1 MNIGTAMSE
10 ILYQKVRE
18 DLKQK
23 IIQGLYPDN
32 TQIPNEIQ
40 LQKYYQVSRV
50 TLRNAINGL
59 VAEGLIEKIQG
70 KGSFV
75 RKPSKVNR
83 LLCQSRV
90 ESFSQVVRFNGFV
103 PSYEVISINKGLPP
117 QRYWDDYGK
126 SPMLRVQRL
135 GKVDGE
141 AIMFERNFYPLPRFS
156 DLAELDLSKSLY
168 RLLQSRFGI
177 KKLQAKDT
185 ILSMTPSNQQAAKLL
200 NKSLGFPL
208 FKLEMKV
215 KDENNELV
223 HLGEQYI
230 LADRYQFR
238 F

>member
-1 MNIGTAMSE
+1 MSE

-23 IIQGLYPDN
+23 IIQGMYPDN
-32 TQIPNEIQ
+32 SQIPNETQ
-40 LQKYYQVSRV
+40 LQQYYQVSRV

-75 RKPSKVNR
+75 RRPQKVDR
-83 LLCQSRV
+83 ILCQSRV
-90 ESFSQVVRFNGFV
+90 ESFSQVVRLNGFV
-103 PSYEVISINKGLPP
+103 PSYEVISISKVLPP
-117 QRYWDDYGK
+117 QRYWNDYGK
-126 SPMLRVQRL
+126 NLMLRVQRL

-141 AIMFERNFYPLPRFS
+141 AIMFEHNYYPLPRFAA
-156 DLAELDLSKSLY
+156 LANLDLSKSLY
-168 RLLQSRFGI
+168 QLLQTNFGI

-185 ILSMTPSNQQAAKLL
+185 ILSLSQTNQQAAKLL
-200 NKSLGFPL
+200 NKSMGFPL
-208 FKLEMKV
+208 FKLEMRV
-215 KDENNELV
+215 KDECNDLV